1 MISLP
6 SSPRCA
12 PAWVMRT
19 DFPELGDHLLA
30 ASGGLIW
37 HLAALRYRNTLW
49 RPFRENLEAWLQAW
63 NPPSSRLLLVGPSAG
78 WTLPAALPGRF
89 AEVLALE
96 PDPLARRLLGRRF
109 SGIRFDR
116 LDLFAPGGLEA
127 LPALYPDHAL
137 LFCNVLGQLAPEQR
151 SELWCE
157 RLRVALQRFDWASW
171 HDLASSARSPD
182 RRDRS
187 SWPAGTSFDSALA
200 GAWSGGEIEV
210 RDHGTL
216 DLAAGVGFEAC
227 SWSLRPAQHHLV
239 GWVCHAA
246 ERDGMIPAGTA
257 LKPRG

>member
-1 MISLP
+1 
-6 SSPRCA
+6 
-12 PAWVMRT
+12 MRA

-30 ASGGLIW
+30 ASGGLVW

-49 RPFRENLEAWLQAW
+49 RAFRENLEVWLEAWR
-63 NPPSSRLLLVGPSAG
+63 PSSSRLLLVGPSAG

-89 AEVLALE
+89 AEVVALE

-116 LDLFAPGGLEA
+116 LDLFAPGGLDA
-127 LPALYPDHAL
+127 LHGLYSGYAL

-157 RLRVALQRFDWASW
+157 RLRAALQRFDWASW
-171 HDLASSARSPD
+171 HDLASSARPPD

-187 SWPAGTSFDSALA
+187 PWPAGTSFDSALA

-216 DLAAGVGFEAC
+216 ALAAREGFETC
-227 SWSLRPAQHHLV
+227 SWSLRPGQHHLV
-239 GWVCHAA
+239 AWTVHGA
-246 ERDGMIPAGTA
+246 DGGGISRPAGYSEMV
-257 LKPRG
+257 GCQQMGDV